1 MAKKKNF
8 EEYLAQVE
16 TLADELESGDL
27 PLEEALKK
35 YEEAIKALRLC
46 QEMLKKAEQRIEV
59 LLRDAEGKL
68 EAHPFAP
75 AGEPAPGV
83 EGAGGT
89 EERGDLTAEG
99 SPDES
104 EEKSDESASDEGEE
118 SDAPHGLFRS

>member
-8 EEYLAQVE
+8 EEYLTQLE

-46 QEMLKKAEQRIEV
+46 QETLKKAEQRIEV

-68 EAHPFAP
+68 QAQPFTPAAEATPEKA
-75 AGEPAPGV
+75 AVA
-83 EGAGGT
+83 
-89 EERGDLTAEG
+89 
-99 SPDES
+99 SPDEA
-104 EEKSDESASDEGEE
+104 EEKSDESPSEE
-118 SDAPHGLFRS
+118 RESTDAPDALFRS

>member
-8 EEYLAQVE
+8 EEYLTQLE

-46 QEMLKKAEQRIEV
+46 QETLKKAEQRIEV

-68 EAHPFAP
+68 QAQPFAP
-75 AGEPAPGV
+75 AAAVTPETSV
-83 EGAGGT
+83 AGPDEAGT
-89 EERGDLTAEG
+89 A
-99 SPDES
+99 SPDGA
-104 EEKSDESASDEGEE
+104 EEKSGESPSEERENTDASHE
-118 SDAPHGLFRS
+118 LFRS

>member
-8 EEYLAQVE
+8 EEYLTQLE

-46 QEMLKKAEQRIEV
+46 QETLKKAEQRIEV

-68 EAHPFAP
+68 EAQPFAP
-75 AGEPAPGV
+75 AGEPAPG
-83 EGAGGT
+83 GAP
-89 EERGDLTAEG
+89 G
-99 SPDES
+99 SPDEA
-104 EEKSDESASDEGEE
+104 EEKSDESPSEE
-118 SDAPHGLFRS
+118 RKNGDAPDRLFRP